1 MNQEAIKVMNE
12 RFGQDTILVLGTTD
26 GAYPAIRYVNAY
38 YENGAFYV
46 ITYGLSNKMQQI
58 GKNPNVSV
66 CAEWFTARGKAVSLG
81 YFRKEENRKIAETLR
96 RVFAAWIDNGHNN
109 FEDENTIILKIRLE
123 DGVLF
128 SHGTRYDLDFRA

>member
-1 MNQEAIKVMNE
+1 MNQDAIKVMNE